1 MKRKKE
7 RTGIK
12 TIDIDKLLNLRK
24 HKNKAYPK
32 KQKSKKKSKKE
43 SHKISRSSK
52 KKSEKVSS
60 GIPKFDN
67 LIEGGFE
74 KNSANVIVGGAG
86 SGKTI
91 LATQFLIEGMKNGE
105 KCIYVTFEEKKEQF
119 YKNMLE
125 FGWDLEEYEKK
136 KLFTF
141 LEYTPVKVKTMLDEG
156 GGAIETAIIRQGI
169 TRIVIDSITSFAL
182 LFEKELEKR
191 EAALMLFNMIGGW
204 NCTSLLT
211 LEEDP
216 LGSKELTAKTIEFE
230 SDSITLIYFIQ
241 QKGERKRYIEILKM
255 RGVKHS
261 KNIYEFEIGSHG
273 INILSKRLNKFE

>member
-1 MKRKKE
+1 
-7 RTGIK
+7 
-12 TIDIDKLLNLRK
+12 
-24 HKNKAYPK
+24 
-32 KQKSKKKSKKE
+32 
-43 SHKISRSSK
+43 
-52 KKSEKVSS
+52 
-60 GIPKFDN
+60 
-67 LIEGGFE
+67 
-74 KNSANVIVGGAG
+74 
-86 SGKTI
+86 
-91 LATQFLIEGMKNGE
+91 
-105 KCIYVTFEEKKEQF
+105 
-119 YKNMLE
+119 MLE

-156 GGAIETAIIRQGI
+156 GGAIETAIIRQGV
-169 TRIVIDSITSFAL
+169 TRIAIDSLTSFAL

-241 QKGERKRYIEILKM
+241 QKGERRRYFESRRNSQKTWYLVQLNPLALIL
-255 RGVKHS
+255 
-261 KNIYEFEIGSHG
+261 
-273 INILSKRLNKFE
+273 